1 MISVEHLSKIF
12 NAGSVNEV
20 VALRD
25 VSLTLG
31 DGEFVTV
38 IGSNGAGKSS
48 LLNCIAGVHAIER
61 GRIRIDGQDVTRAAE
76 HRRARLIGRVFQN
89 PLEGTAASM
98 NVAQNLAL
106 AYLRGKPHRL
116 TPGVTR
122 ERREFFREQLRTL
135 GMGLEDRLDARVRL
149 LSGGQRQALTL
160 LMATI
165 AQPRILL
172 LDEHTA
178 ALDPGAAAQIVEL
191 TNRLVREH
199 HLTTLM
205 ITHNM
210 AQALA
215 LGNRTLMMDKG
226 EIILDIQG
234 AARNGLSVQ
243 DLVNKFAQV
252 RKEVIV
258 DDELLLSE
266 ALSKTTTQSR
276 LEEKR

>member
-1 MISVEHLSKIF
+1 MIEIQRLTKIF
-12 NAGSVNEV
+12 NQGSVNEV

-25 VSLTLG
+25 ISLCLA

-48 LLNCIAGVHAIER
+48 LLNCIAGVYPIER
-61 GRIRIDGQDVTRAAE
+61 GRILIDGRDVTSWE
-76 HRRARLIGRVFQN
+76 EYRRARLIGRVFQN

-98 NVAQNLAL
+98 NVEQNLAL
-106 AYLRGKPHRL
+106 AYLRDKPHRL

-122 ERREFFREQLRTL
+122 ERREFFRRELSAL
-135 GMGLEDRLDARVRL
+135 GMGLEHRLDARVRL

-165 AQPRILL
+165 ARPRILL

-178 ALDPGAAAQIVEL
+178 ALDPGAAAQIAEL
-191 TNRLVREH
+191 TERLVREH
-199 HLTTLM
+199 NLTTLM

-210 AQALA
+210 AQAIA

-226 EIILDIQG
+226 QIILDMRG
-234 AARNGLSVQ
+234 AERKGLTVQ
-243 DLVNKFAQV
+243 DLINQFAAI
-252 RKEVIV
+252 RKEVIA

-266 ALSKTTTQSR
+266 ALRK
-276 LEEKR
+276 